1 MSRER
6 GFERSFEP
14 GPEANEGSGAHE
26 DSESARSEPDRP
38 RVSAA
43 RPSAQGPSAEELEER
58 IRRSMEQRRAR
69 SFHWTQPEIAWP
81 LALFPT
87 FLVGLGATAAGLAPL
102 GPLVFAVILVLLSG
116 SLKTKGLAG
125 TAAFACGAGTIGF
138 SLGVAGAFVA
148 AGASASP
155 LEALRIVDQLFGAV
169 AGEAWELPE
178 PFPLTLTLG
187 LAAVAVWVLGGRLA
201 GLPALLVVG
210 LVSGEIGAAAGR
222 FASLLR
228 TQQPGTY
235 GEFAAVGLGLGPFH
249 LLELA
254 GLACILGGRGGR
266 TLWASPELAER
277 LRLTSF
283 VGAVLVL
290 ASLAL
295 RLTLGSGWQAQLI
308 DLLD

>member
-6 GFERSFEP
+6 GFGRSFEP
-14 GPEANEGSGAHE
+14 GSGANQDFRAIQSPE
-26 DSESARSEPDRP
+26 LAESEPGQRFDSEARSSGGR
-38 RVSAA
+38 
-43 RPSAQGPSAEELEER
+43 PSAEELEER

-69 SFHWTQPEIAWP
+69 SFHWTQPEVAWP

-87 FLVGLGATAAGLAPL
+87 FLAGLAATAAGLAPI
-102 GPLVFAVILVLLSG
+102 GPLVFAVVLTLLSG

-138 SLGVAGAFVA
+138 SLGVAGAFVV
-148 AGASASP
+148 AGASSSP
-155 LEALRIVDQLFGAV
+155 LEALRITDQLFGAV
-169 AGEAWELPE
+169 SGEGWRLPE
-178 PFPLTLTLG
+178 PFRISLFLG

-201 GLPALLVVG
+201 GLPALAVVG

-228 TQQPGTY
+228 TQQPGAY

-283 VGAVLVL
+283 VGAALVL

-295 RLTLGSGWQAQLI
+295 RLTLGPGWQDQLI
-308 DLLD
+308 GLLD